1 MTSQSTGNRFPL
13 LIAAICTVVMAGLGA
28 MVWYEFAT
36 ETIVGLA
43 IVIAAVAISAISPAA
58 GLAAVVM
65 ALPTMQQLN
74 PMPRGEFSLVEL
86 AIITSTIG
94 IGINLLL
101 VSLRSGW
108 KQLGDLFTPP
118 QIVVPVL
125 MLVAATAV
133 SMLTLA
139 DPGHRSESLREVR
152 TVIVEPIM
160 FLIAARMVLRRPAY
174 RSWVS
179 VVMIVTGTV
188 VAGYGVAQIAF
199 DLGGVQAGDI
209 TRATALYSHPNNL
222 AIYLERTLLFTIGVV
237 VMRPTWIPVW
247 LLAGLQS
254 LGLLA
259 TFSRGALLGV
269 LVGVAVVL
277 VFIGAWRWLV
287 GLAAAGVVIGLIGL
301 LLFPDRL
308 LDAGGDGTEPTR
320 FNIWRSAIEMIK
332 DHPVFGVGPDQFLF
346 QYTRRFAE
354 PMGWPERYTSHPHNI
369 ILDTW
374 LRLGVFGLAT
384 LATMIAGVVW
394 WIQKKTSDIKLDAWA
409 IGAIA
414 ALFGGF
420 AHSMVDNGFFLVDL
434 ATMSWFFIALLITVP
449 EQAALEQIEPVA
461 VTTYAPQ
468 VQPPAEPV
476 AAPRDESWPTWQGTS
491 R

>member
-1 MTSQSTGNRFPL
+1 MTPETTGNRFPL
-13 LIAAICTVVMAGLGA
+13 LIAAICTVIMAGLGA
-28 MVWYEFAT
+28 MVWYEYAT

-43 IVIAAVAISAISPAA
+43 IVIAAIAISAISPAA

-65 ALPTMQQLN
+65 ALPTMQHIN
-74 PMPRGEFSLVEL
+74 PMPRGEFSLIEL
-86 AIITSTIG
+86 AILTSTIG
-94 IGINLLL
+94 IGLNLLL

-108 KQLGDLFTPP
+108 KHLGDLFTPA
-118 QIVVPVL
+118 QVVVPVL
-125 MLVAATAV
+125 MLIAATAV
-133 SMLTLA
+133 SILTLA
-139 DPGHRSESLREVR
+139 DPGHRTESLREVR
-152 TVIVEPIM
+152 TVILEPIL
-160 FLIAARMVLRRPAY
+160 FLIVARMVLRRPAY

-179 VVMIVTGTV
+179 VVMITTGAV
-188 VAGYGVAQIAF
+188 VAVYGVAQIAL
-199 DLGGVQAGDI
+199 DLGGVQAGGV

-222 AIYLERTLLFTIGVV
+222 AIYLERTLLFTIGVA
-237 VMRPTWIPVW
+237 VMRPRWIPVW

-259 TFSRGALLGV
+259 TFSRGALIGV
-269 LVGVAVVL
+269 IVGVAVVL

-320 FNIWRSAIEMIK
+320 FAIWRSSIAMIK

-346 QYTRRFAE
+346 QYTRRYVE

-374 LRLGVFGLAT
+374 LRLGVLGLAT
-384 LATMIAGVVW
+384 LVTLIAGLVW
-394 WIQKKTSDIKLDAWA
+394 WIQAKTASIRNDAWA

-420 AHSMVDNGFFLVDL
+420 VHSMVDNGFFLADL

-449 EQAALEQIEPVA
+449 AITNVESLSHSVENPAADTPVSE
-461 VTTYAPQ
+461 PQ
-468 VQPPAEPV
+468 V
-476 AAPRDESWPTWQGTS
+476 DEAWPTWQGS
-491 R
+491 AR

>member
-1 MTSQSTGNRFPL
+1 MTPEQTGNRFPL
-13 LIAAICTVVMAGLGA
+13 LLAAVCTVVMAGLGA
-28 MVWYEFAT
+28 MVWYDYAA

-43 IVIAAVAISAISPAA
+43 VVVAAIAICAISPAA

-65 ALPTMQQLN
+65 ALPTMQHIN
-74 PMPRGEFSLVEL
+74 PMPRGEFSLIEL
-86 AIITSTIG
+86 AILTSTVG

-108 KQLGDLFTPP
+108 KHLGDLFTPA
-118 QIVVPVL
+118 QVVVPVV

-139 DPGHRSESLREVR
+139 DPEHRSESLREVR
-152 TVIVEPIM
+152 TVILEPIL
-160 FLIAARMVLRRPAY
+160 FLVTARMVLRRPAY

-179 VVMIVTGTV
+179 VVMILTGAA
-188 VAGYGVAQIAF
+188 VAVYGVAQIAL
-199 DLGGVQAGDI
+199 DLGGVQAGDV

-222 AIYLERTLLFTIGVV
+222 AIYLERTLLFTVGVAI
-237 VMRPTWIPVW
+237 MRPRWIPVW

-254 LGLLA
+254 IGLLA
-259 TFSRGALLGV
+259 TFSRGALIGV
-269 LVGVAVVL
+269 IVGVAVVL

-287 GLAAAGVVIGLIGL
+287 GLAAVGVVIGIIGL

-320 FNIWRSAIEMIK
+320 FAIWRSSIEMIRE
-332 DHPVFGVGPDQFLF
+332 HPVFGVGPDQFLF
-346 QYTRRFAE
+346 QYTRRFVE

-374 LRLGVFGLAT
+374 LRLGVLGLAT
-384 LATMIAGVVW
+384 LATIIAGLVW
-394 WIQKKTSDIKLDAWA
+394 WIQAKTAEIRNDAWA

-420 AHSMVDNGFFLVDL
+420 VHSMVDNGFFLADL
-434 ATMSWFFIALLITVP
+434 ASMSWFFIVLLITVP
-449 EQAALEQIEPVA
+449 SIVKREE
-461 VTTYAPQ
+461 APQ
-468 VQPPAEPV
+468 VEQPST
-476 AAPRDESWPTWQGTS
+476 APEVNSAQNWPTWQGTS
-491 R
+491 Q